1 MKRPNDAVKK
11 WGSCPD
17 HPVNDSGYQGS
28 KIESGMRCRHGA
40 PQWHRHQPALSRG
53 RPSQATAAGLVGASA
68 YRPGRLLKV
77 ILRVYTDGVVKAAAD
92 LWACLQSPFQ
102 EPGPPASAASLF
114 IILVAEFSRL
124 KEPIAC
130 LFQVEKRILF
140 PEIGEIGVEIF
151 SRFGPDAP

>member
-1 MKRPNDAVKK
+1 MKRPNDAVEE

-53 RPSQATAAGLVGASA
+53 RPSQATAAGLAGASA
-68 YRPGRLLKV
+68 YWPGRVLKV

-92 LWACLQSPFQ
+92 LWAWLQSPFQ
-102 EPGPPASAASLF
+102 EPGTPATADRLLV
-114 IILVAEFSRL
+114 ILVAELGRL
-124 KEPIAC
+124 QEPIAC